1 MRWNYSI
8 FPPIETLVAGEP
20 MVPFKIVKSL
30 YDDNDTFLT
39 SVDATPADAHENAG
53 AGFLA
58 EYLNYCKTY
67 YSFYLNYILDYDVE
81 DPNKST
87 PPSWG
92 NTYGLYLKNSLVNIN
107 TILKGT
113 STAND

>member
-1 MRWNYSI
+1 MRWDYSI
-8 FPPIETLVAGEP
+8 SPPIDTLMAGEP

-30 YDDNDTFLT
+30 YDDSDTFLM
-39 SVDATPADAHENAG
+39 SVDTTAADAHENAEP
-53 AGFLA
+53 GFLD

-67 YSFYLNYILDYDVE
+67 YSFYLDYILDY
-81 DPNKST
+81 NSANLSKST

-107 TILKGT
+107 TILKGVNT
-113 STAND
+113 TND